1 MNRQYRQCNHAKPN
15 ATCSFENA
23 KSFLDMFFFG
33 HARVPLRSCWT
44 TKNKNRFAETYAI
57 LLQIAPFWLEP
68 ASCQQV
74 YTCIHVYTKN
84 NVNQTLFL
92 GVQKRS
98 VWNQYA
104 TTRFVQWNLWLLNFR
119 KQPSFKRSCKWDV
132 GAFVELK
139 QTLGKHGTGQPRS
152 RI

>member
-23 KSFLDMFFFG
+23 KSFLDMYFFVMPDRAPKIMLDDQKQKPFC
-33 HARVPLRSCWT
+33 RNLRH
-44 TKNKNRFAETYAI
+44 
-57 LLQIAPFWLEP
+57 
-68 ASCQQV
+68 ASCQQI
-74 YTCIHVYTKN
+74 YTCIHVYTNN
-84 NVNQTLFL
+84 NVNQTFFF
-92 GVQKRS
+92 GKGTCVQKRS
-98 VWNQYA
+98 VWNRYA

-119 KQPSFKRSCKWDV
+119 KHPSSKRSCKWDV

-139 QTLGKHGTGQPRS
+139 QTLGKHGAGQPRT

>member
-23 KSFLDMFFFG
+23 KSFLDMYFFVMPDRAPKIMLDDQKQKPFC
-33 HARVPLRSCWT
+33 RNLRH
-44 TKNKNRFAETYAI
+44 
-57 LLQIAPFWLEP
+57 
-68 ASCQQV
+68 ASCQQI
-74 YTCIHVYTKN
+74 YTCIHVYTNN
-84 NVNQTLFL
+84 NVNQTFFF
-92 GVQKRS
+92 GKGTCVQKRS
-98 VWNQYA
+98 VWNRYA

-119 KQPSFKRSCKWDV
+119 KHPSFKRSCKWDV

-139 QTLGKHGTGQPRS
+139 QTLGKHGAGQPRT

>member
-1 MNRQYRQCNHAKPN
+1 MGGFWVDISTIPVPQSRFW
-15 ATCSFENA
+15 TCIFS
-23 KSFLDMFFFG
+23 SCQT
-33 HARVPLRSCWT
+33 VPLRSCWT

-68 ASCQQV
+68 ASCQQI
-74 YTCIHVYTKN
+74 YTCIHVYTNN
-84 NVNQTLFL
+84 NVNQTFFL
-92 GVQKRS
+92 GKGTCVQKRS
-98 VWNQYA
+98 VWNRYG

-119 KQPSFKRSCKWDV
+119 KHPSFKRSCKWDV

-139 QTLGKHGTGQPRS
+139 QTLGKHGAGQPRT